1 MRTLI
6 SRCVEYILTHFEWQ
20 VLSMFSDALK
30 ILDQNTVQFM
40 IEEQA
45 QQLEQQTQQ
54 LAEQTLQL
62 EEQFQQL
69 DAQYKQL
76 NQQALQI
83 VENNKQLDQQ
93 ALQID
98 EKNKQLDQQSRQLE
112 EMKEQISESAIES
125 CISTCQALGLARESA
140 LSMIIDKYHLT
151 ATQAEEKIELYWH

>member
-1 MRTLI
+1 
-6 SRCVEYILTHFEWQ
+6 
-20 VLSMFSDALK
+20 MFSDALK

-93 ALQID
+93 
-98 EKNKQLDQQSRQLE
+98 SRQLE